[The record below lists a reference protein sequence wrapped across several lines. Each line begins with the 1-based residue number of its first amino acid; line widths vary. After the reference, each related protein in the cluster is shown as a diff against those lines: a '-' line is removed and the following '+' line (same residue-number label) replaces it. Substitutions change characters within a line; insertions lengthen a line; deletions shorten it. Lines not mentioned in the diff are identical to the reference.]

1 MGPSERMLIGIDE
14 QPQVVVIRLDGGETF
29 EIAPDAVPDDL
40 PEVGGS
46 ISSPLLHIL
55 QEAATRKRAARR
67 LFELLDRKLW
77 TVKRLRRKLLD
88 DGLDPDAVDI
98 VLAKAEARGLIS
110 DRDYAEAFCRDAL
123 RSKQV
128 GRRWLVAKL
137 QDKGVQRQL
146 ADDVATEQLPEE
158 LERELAELAA
168 TKRWQRERGKDRRK
182 SLASVLR
189 FLGSRGF
196 PPGLCH
202 RAARQ
207 CEPPDTPPEE
217 LV

>member
-1 MGPSERMLIGIDE
+1 MEASERTLIGIDE

-29 EIAPDAVPDDL
+29 EIAPDAVPPDL
-40 PEVGGS
+40 PDVGGS
-46 ISSPLLHIL
+46 ISSPLLHVL
-55 QEAATRKRAARR
+55 QSAAIRKRAARR
-67 LFELLDRKLW
+67 LFELLNHKLW
-77 TVKRLRRKLLD
+77 TMKRLRRKLLD
-88 DGLDPDAVDI
+88 DGLDPDAVDA
-98 VLAKAEARGLIS
+98 VLAKAEAQGLIS
-110 DRDYAEAFCRDAL
+110 DRDYAEAFCRDTL

-137 QDKGVQRQL
+137 QDKGVARQL

-158 LERELAELAA
+158 WERELAELAA
-168 TKRWQRERGKDRRK
+168 TKRWQRERGGDRRR
-182 SLASVLR
+182 SLARVLR

-207 CEPPDTPPEE
+207 SEPSADPGDDD
-217 LV
+217 V